1 MDFFFFPENG
11 PVSGIDSCSPRF
23 VMPELDAQPSTA
35 WSPLR
40 YEVFRA
46 LWIAAIVSNI
56 GAWMQNVAGA
66 WLMTSLSSSPVLIT
80 LMQTA
85 TSLPVFLVVL
95 PAGALADI
103 VDRRKVLLFTQGW
116 MCLSAAGLSVLEL
129 VGATTPWSL
138 LGFTFSLG
146 LGAAMNMPVWQ
157 AIMPELVPRTELASA
172 VSLNAVAF
180 NIARALGPALGGAI
194 VAFAGS
200 GPVFLLN
207 AMSFLGVIA
216 VIYRW
221 DRSPRKGPIPSEHV
235 ISAIRTGARYTLHAP
250 ELRAVLFRCV
260 IFIACAS
267 ALWALMPVVARH
279 ELDLSSR
286 GFGALFGC
294 VGAGALVGAAILPRL
309 RETFSADFLARGATI
324 IFALV
329 VLALG
334 YVRNVGVLY
343 GAMIVGGVA
352 WMAAMSTLTV
362 AAQTAAPAWARA
374 RSLAFYTLSFQ
385 GSMALSSVMWGAIAE
400 REGDSIALL
409 CASIGLVLGVV
420 AAAGWPLTDEAALDL
435 RPSMHWPEPSV
446 MISPDPD
453 EGPVMVMVEYRIDAS
468 KETEFKSAM
477 HALARIRRRD
487 GATRWGLF
495 RDLAQ
500 PNRYV
505 ETYLADSWAEHL
517 RQHTRVTMADR
528 AAEDLVRSFLIDDKP
543 PEVSHFLSEDNR

>member
-1 MDFFFFPENG
+1 
-11 PVSGIDSCSPRF
+11 
-23 VMPELDAQPSTA
+23 MPESDAHASTA

-40 YEVFRA
+40 FHVFRS
-46 LWIAAIVSNI
+46 LWIAAIVSNV
-56 GAWMQNVAGA
+56 GTWMQNVAGA
-66 WLMTSLSSSPVLIT
+66 WLMTSLSQSPVLVT

-103 VDRRKVLLFTQGW
+103 VDRRRVLLFTQGW
-116 MCLSAAGLSVLEL
+116 MCLSAAGLGVLSF
-129 VGATTPWSL
+129 VGAISPWSL

-157 AIMPELVPRTELASA
+157 AIMPELVPRVELAAA
-172 VSLNAVAF
+172 VSLNGVAF
-180 NIARALGPALGGAI
+180 NIARALGPALGGAV
-194 VAFAGS
+194 VAFAGP

-207 AMSFLGVIA
+207 ALSFFGVIL
-216 VIYRW
+216 VIFKWERK
-221 DRSPRKGPIPSEHV
+221 PRKASAPSEHV
-235 ISAIRTGARYTLHAP
+235 IGAIRTGARYTVHAP

-279 ELDLSSR
+279 KLGLGSK

-294 VGAGALVGAAILPRL
+294 VGVGALVGAAILPRL
-309 RETFSADFLARGATI
+309 REAFPADSLAKLATVV
-324 IFALV
+324 FAFV
-329 VLALG
+329 VLAMG
-334 YVRNVGVLY
+334 YVRNVPVLY
-343 GAMIVGGVA
+343 AAMVVGGVA

-374 RSLAFYTLSFQ
+374 RSLAFYTLAFQ
-385 GSMALSSVMWGAIAE
+385 GSMALSSVTWGAIAE

-409 CASIGLVLGVV
+409 CASVGLVLGI
-420 AAAGWPLTDEAALDL
+420 AAAVRWPLGDEATLDL

-453 EGPVMVMVEYRIDAS
+453 EGPVLVIIEYRIDVN
-468 KETEFKSAM
+468 KEEEFKSAM

-487 GATRWGLF
+487 GARRWGLF
-495 RDLAQ
+495 RDLAE

-528 AAEDLVRSFLIDDKP
+528 SAEDLVKSCLVDDRP
-543 PEVSHFLSEDNR
+543 PTVSHLLSEDES